1 MNQTLPESQLPKQIA
16 AMSKCYR
23 AEISVVA
30 DEKGV
35 YRYVG
40 RIVISL
46 KKKMPQVNFILI
58 YPMLEGEKKIKI
70 N

>member
-46 KKKMPQVNFILI
+46 KKKNASSEFYLNLPYVR
-58 YPMLEGEKKIKI
+58 GRKKK
-70 N
+70 